1 MTVTNTNENTKKRG
15 NKLLKVCAVLIGLL
29 LIWNTAVRFLA
40 YPVYARL
47 YFLPR
52 LKVSVNLT
60 VDGEPYRLER
70 DAVQG
75 LPRDDLQKDIS
86 RIAWFQAKN
95 AGCRFREWNDSYISN
110 PFQIR
115 IQTDSMQTP
124 KYIPVD
130 VNSGGSYDLAQ
141 YNVEINVNTK
151 SGSYTYTGSGRK
163 GKEQWD
169 AHKGSG
175 TLLDEDEL
183 AYSVYCTN
191 YIDLGGD

>member
-1 MTVTNTNENTKKRG
+1 
-15 NKLLKVCAVLIGLL
+15 
-29 LIWNTAVRFLA
+29 
-40 YPVYARL
+40 
-47 YFLPR
+47 
-52 LKVSVNLT
+52 
-60 VDGEPYRLER
+60 
-70 DAVQG
+70 
-75 LPRDDLQKDIS
+75 
-86 RIAWFQAKN
+86 
-95 AGCRFREWNDSYISN
+95 
-110 PFQIR
+110 
-115 IQTDSMQTP
+115 MQTP

-130 VNSGGSYDLAQ
+130 VNSGGSYDPAQ